1 MTGIRLGPG
10 REFDLIRAIASRLGT
25 VAPALGDDAA
35 VIPIGGTNL
44 VATIDCSLEDV
55 HFRTDWMSHREIG
68 WRAAAA
74 AISDLAAEGASLTG
88 VLVSLGLP
96 GGDEEMTAGV
106 EIMAGIGDVVQEM
119 KGTVLGGD
127 IVRSDRIIIDVC
139 ALGTA
144 DHPVSRAGARP
155 GDGIWVTGELGGPG
169 AALAAW
175 SSGIEPAASARKRF
189 VHPVPRIAAGG
200 WLARNGAHAMIDI
213 SDGLAAD
220 LGHIAAASGVAVAL
234 DANAVPLLCGKALAA
249 LASGEEYELAVAL
262 PPEFGV
268 REGAGLFREHD
279 LVLTR
284 VGECR
289 AGSGVHVTLDGRP
302 VEAPAGF
309 DHFST

>member
-1 MTGIRLGPG
+1 VTGIPLGPG

-44 VATIDCSLEDV
+44 VATIDCSVEGV

-74 AISDLAAEGASLTG
+74 AISDLAADGAGLTG

-96 GGDEEMTAGV
+96 GGGEESNAGV

-119 KGTVLGGD
+119 EGTVLGGD
-127 IVRSDRIIIDVC
+127 IVRSDRVIIDVC

-155 GDGIWVTGELGGPG
+155 GDRIWITGELGGPA

-175 SSGIEPAASARKRF
+175 SSGGQPAGRERKRF
-189 VHPVPRIAAGG
+189 VHPVPRIAAGL
-200 WLARNGAHAMIDI
+200 WLAQNGARAMIDI
-213 SDGLAAD
+213 SDGLVAD

-234 DANAVPLLCGKALAA
+234 DADAVPLLCGTSLAA
-249 LASGEEYELAVAL
+249 LSSGEEYELAVAL
-262 PPEFGV
+262 PPAFGD
-268 REGAGLFREHD
+268 GDAAGLFRDHD
-279 LVLTR
+279 LRLTR

-289 AGSGVHVTLDGRP
+289 DGSGVHVTLDGRP
-302 VEAPAGF
+302 LETPSGF
-309 DHFST
+309 DHFR